1 MAKYYR
7 SDPWDYGAYE
17 TGRTRPPKK
26 RGCLTPLLL
35 MTVIALSGLVSVL
48 SFLNVR
54 LFAQL
59 NTAKA
64 KHEDTVSIVREIEE
78 SREES
83 ALEESIAAETIP
95 EGPALAAPASE
106 TQAHLD
112 LVPSETSVST
122 FTQDQGLSLQEIY
135 AKNIDSVVSISCSL
149 RNGSSTG
156 TGVIFS
162 SDGYIVTNHHVIENA
177 REISVLL
184 TDERVLEATLVGAD
198 AISDLAV
205 LQVEGEGLTAAEFG
219 DSTQLRVGD
228 SVAAI
233 GDPLGSEFRG
243 TLTNGIVSAINRDV
257 TVSGRTMTLIQT
269 NAAINSGNS
278 GGPLINCYGQ
288 VIGINTLKIGDNAS
302 YGGVEGLGFAI
313 PSATVKEIVDQL
325 IGQGYIS
332 GRPSLGITG
341 EGVSSFYQHYYR
353 MPAGL
358 YINHVDPESDAASRG
373 IIPGDILV
381 GINNI
386 RITSMDDLT
395 TLIYNYNPGDTVTA
409 VIYRQGM
416 QYRVELILSEANG

>member
-78 SREES
+78 SKEAETS
-83 ALEESIAAETIP
+83 ETIP
-95 EGPALAAPASE
+95 EETVLAAPAAE
-106 TQAHLD
+106 AQPHLD

-122 FTQDQGLSLQEIY
+122 FTQEQGLSLQDIY
-135 AKNIDSVVSISCSL
+135 ARNIDSVVSITCTY
-149 RNGSSTG
+149 RNSSSSG

-162 SDGYIVTNHHVIENA
+162 TEGYIVTNHHVIEGA
-177 REISVLL
+177 QTITVLL

-198 AISDLAV
+198 EVSDLAV
-205 LQVEGEGLTAAEFG
+205 LHVEEGNLTAAEFG

-257 TVSGRTMTLIQT
+257 TMEGRTMTLIQT

-302 YGGVEGLGFAI
+302 SAGVEGLGFAI

-325 IGQGYIS
+325 IDQGYVS
-332 GRPSLGITG
+332 GRPTLGIYG

-358 YINHVDPESDAASRG
+358 YITQVQLGSDAASRG
-373 IIPGDILV
+373 IIPGDIL
-381 GINNI
+381 ISIDNT
-386 RITSMDDLT
+386 RIANMDDLNSV
-395 TLIYNYNPGDTVTA
+395 IYNYNPGDSVTV
-409 VIYRQGM
+409 VFYRQGF
-416 QYRVELILSEANG
+416 QYQVDLVLAEANG

>member
-26 RGCLTPLLL
+26 KGCLTPLLL

-59 NTAKA
+59 NNAKA
-64 KHEDTVSIVREIEE
+64 KHEDTVSIVREMAEETASIESMPE
-78 SREES
+78 
-83 ALEESIAAETIP
+83 ETI
-95 EGPALAAPASE
+95 LAAPAE
-106 TQAHLD
+106 EVQAHLD

-122 FTQDQGLSLQEIY
+122 VTQDNGLSLQEIY
-135 AKNIDSVVSISCSL
+135 AKNIDSVVSITCQLS
-149 RNGSSTG
+149 RGSSSG

-162 SDGYIVTNHHVIENA
+162 SQGYIVTNHHVIEDA
-177 REISVLL
+177 RAITVLL
-184 TDERVLEATLVGAD
+184 TDERQLEAKVIGAD
-198 AISDLAV
+198 SASDLAV
-205 LQVEGEGLTAAEFG
+205 LYVEGENLIAAEFG

-233 GDPLGSEFRG
+233 GDPLGSELRG
-243 TLTNGIVSAINRDV
+243 TLTHGIVSAINRDV
-257 TVSGRTMTLIQT
+257 SVGGRTMTLIQT

-288 VIGINTLKIGDNAS
+288 VIGINTLKISDSAS
-302 YGGVEGLGFAI
+302 SAGVEGLGFAI

-325 IGQGYIS
+325 IDQGYVS
-332 GRPSLGITG
+332 GRPSLGISG
-341 EGVSSFYQHYYR
+341 ESVSNFYQHYYR

-358 YINHVDPESDAASRG
+358 YITYIESDSDAAAKG
-373 IIPGDILV
+373 IVTGDILLSL
-381 GINNI
+381 GEI
-386 RITSMDDLT
+386 RITSEEDLVSA
-395 TLIYNYNPGDTVTA
+395 LYNLNPGDSVTA
-409 VIYRQGM
+409 IIYRYGM
-416 QYRVELILSEANG
+416 QYQVDLTLSEANG

>member
-26 RGCLTPLLL
+26 KGCLTPLLL
-35 MTVIALSGLVSVL
+35 MIVIALCGLVSVL

-64 KHEDTVSIVREIEE
+64 KHEDTVSIVREIELA
-78 SREES
+78 EES
-83 ALEESIAAETIP
+83 TAAQAQQAETASTSEAAEP
-95 EGPALAAPASE
+95 GAL
-106 TQAHLD
+106 LD

-122 FTQDQGLSLQEIY
+122 VTQENGLSLQEIY
-135 AKNIDSVVSISCSL
+135 ARNIDSVVSITCHK

-162 SDGYIVTNHHVIENA
+162 GQGYIVTNHHVIEDA
-177 REISVLL
+177 YAIEILL
-184 TDERVLEATLVGAD
+184 TDQRRFEASLIGAD
-198 AISDLAV
+198 APSDLAV
-205 LQVEGEGLTAAEFG
+205 LYVEGTDLKAAQFG

-233 GDPLGSEFRG
+233 GDPLGSELRG

-257 TVSGRTMTLIQT
+257 TVNGRTMTLIQT

-288 VIGINTLKIGDNAS
+288 VIGINTLKISDSAS
-302 YGGVEGLGFAI
+302 AAGVEGLGFAI

-325 IGQGYIS
+325 IDQGYVS

-341 EGVSSFYQHYYR
+341 ESVSNFYQHYYR

-358 YINHVDPESDAASRG
+358 YISHVDPDSDAAAQG
-373 IIPGDILV
+373 IVTGDILLKL
-381 GINNI
+381 NST
-386 RITSMDDLT
+386 RISSQEDLDSA
-395 TLIYNYNPGDTVTA
+395 LYNLNPGDSVTA
-409 VIYRQGM
+409 IIYRYGV
-416 QYRVELILSEANG
+416 QYQVDLILSEANG

>member
-7 SDPWDYGAYE
+7 SDPWNYGAYE

-26 RGCLTPLLL
+26 KGCLTPLLL

-59 NTAKA
+59 NTAKV
-64 KHEDTVSIVREIEE
+64 KHEDTVSIVREMADETAAAGNVPEE
-78 SREES
+78 
-83 ALEESIAAETIP
+83 T
-95 EGPALAAPASE
+95 ALAVPAE
-106 TQAHLD
+106 EVQAHLD

-122 FTQDQGLSLQEIY
+122 VTQENGLSLQDIY
-135 AKNIDSVVSISCSL
+135 AKNIDSVVSINCRL
-149 RNGSSTG
+149 RNGSSSG

-162 SDGYIVTNHHVIENA
+162 NQGYIVTNHHVIENA
-177 REISVLL
+177 REITVLL
-184 TDERVLEATLVGAD
+184 TDERILEATVIGAD
-198 AISDLAV
+198 AASDLAV
-205 LQVEGEGLTAAEFG
+205 LYVEGEDLIAAEFG

-233 GDPLGSEFRG
+233 GDPLGSELRG

-257 TVSGRTMTLIQT
+257 NVGGRTMTLIQT

-288 VIGINTLKIGDNAS
+288 VIGINTLKISDSAS
-302 YGGVEGLGFAI
+302 SAGVEGLGFAI

-325 IGQGYIS
+325 IGQGYVS

-341 EGVSSFYQHYYR
+341 EGVSNFYQHYYR

-358 YINHVDPESDAASRG
+358 YITEIDPNSDAAVKG
-373 IIPGDILV
+373 IVTGDILLS
-381 GINNI
+381 IDET
-386 RITSMDDLT
+386 RISSQEDLT
-395 TLIYNYNPGDTVTA
+395 NALYNYNSGDSVTA
-409 VIYRQGM
+409 IIYRYGV
-416 QYRVELILSEANG
+416 QYQVSLILSEANG

>member
-7 SDPWDYGAYE
+7 SDPWNYGAYE

-26 RGCLTPLLL
+26 KGCLTPLLL

-59 NTAKA
+59 NNAKA
-64 KHEDTVSIVREIEE
+64 KHEDTVSIVREMAEETASIESMPE
-78 SREES
+78 
-83 ALEESIAAETIP
+83 ETI
-95 EGPALAAPASE
+95 LAAPAE
-106 TQAHLD
+106 EVQAHLD

-122 FTQDQGLSLQEIY
+122 ATQDNGLSLQEIY
-135 AKNIDSVVSISCSL
+135 AKNIDSVVSITCQLS
-149 RNGSSTG
+149 RGSSSG

-162 SDGYIVTNHHVIENA
+162 AQGYIVTNHHVIEDA
-177 REISVLL
+177 RAITVLL
-184 TDERVLEATLVGAD
+184 TDERQLEAKVIGTDSA
-198 AISDLAV
+198 SDLAV
-205 LQVEGEGLTAAEFG
+205 LYVEGENLIAAEFG

-233 GDPLGSEFRG
+233 GDPLGSELRG

-257 TVSGRTMTLIQT
+257 SVGGRTMTLIQT

-288 VIGINTLKIGDNAS
+288 VIGINTLKISDSAS
-302 YGGVEGLGFAI
+302 SAGVEGLGFAI

-325 IGQGYIS
+325 IDQGYVS
-332 GRPSLGITG
+332 GRPSLGISG
-341 EGVSSFYQHYYR
+341 ESVSNFYQHYYR

-358 YINHVDPESDAASRG
+358 YITYIESDSDAAAKG
-373 IIPGDILV
+373 IVTGDILLSL
-381 GINNI
+381 GEI
-386 RITSMDDLT
+386 RITSEEDLVSA
-395 TLIYNYNPGDTVTA
+395 LYNLNPGDSVTA
-409 VIYRQGM
+409 IIYRYGM
-416 QYRVELILSEANG
+416 QYQVDLTLSEANG

>member
-7 SDPWDYGAYE
+7 SDPWNYGAYE

-26 RGCLTPLLL
+26 KGCLTPLLL

-59 NTAKA
+59 NNAKA
-64 KHEDTVSIVREIEE
+64 KHEDTVSIVREMAEETASIESMPE
-78 SREES
+78 
-83 ALEESIAAETIP
+83 ETI
-95 EGPALAAPASE
+95 LAAPAE
-106 TQAHLD
+106 EVQAHLD

-122 FTQDQGLSLQEIY
+122 VTQDNGLSLQEIY
-135 AKNIDSVVSISCSL
+135 AKNIDSVVSITCQLS
-149 RNGSSTG
+149 RGSSSG

-162 SDGYIVTNHHVIENA
+162 AQGYIVTNHHVIEDA
-177 REISVLL
+177 RAITVLL
-184 TDERVLEATLVGAD
+184 TDERQLEAKVIGAD
-198 AISDLAV
+198 PASDLAV
-205 LQVEGEGLTAAEFG
+205 LYVEGDDLIAAEFG

-233 GDPLGSEFRG
+233 GDPLGSELRG

-257 TVSGRTMTLIQT
+257 SVGGRTMTLIQT

-288 VIGINTLKIGDNAS
+288 VIGINTLKISDSAS
-302 YGGVEGLGFAI
+302 SAGVEGLGFAI

-325 IGQGYIS
+325 IDQGYVS
-332 GRPSLGITG
+332 GRPSLGISG
-341 EGVSSFYQHYYR
+341 ESVSNFYQHYYR

-358 YINHVDPESDAASRG
+358 YITYIESDSDAAAKG
-373 IIPGDILV
+373 IVTGDILLSL
-381 GINNI
+381 GEI
-386 RITSMDDLT
+386 RITSEEDLVSA
-395 TLIYNYNPGDTVTA
+395 LYNLNPGDSVTA
-409 VIYRQGM
+409 IIYRYGM
-416 QYRVELILSEANG
+416 QYQVELTLSEANG

>member
-7 SDPWDYGAYE
+7 SDPWNYGAYE

-26 RGCLTPLLL
+26 KGCLTPLLL

-59 NTAKA
+59 NNAKA
-64 KHEDTVSIVREIEE
+64 KHEDTVSIVREMAEETASIESMPE
-78 SREES
+78 
-83 ALEESIAAETIP
+83 ETI
-95 EGPALAAPASE
+95 LAAPAE
-106 TQAHLD
+106 EVQAHLD

-122 FTQDQGLSLQEIY
+122 VTQDNGLSLQEIY
-135 AKNIDSVVSISCSL
+135 ARNIDSVVSITCQLS
-149 RNGSSTG
+149 RGSSSG

-162 SDGYIVTNHHVIENA
+162 AQGYIVTNHHVIEDA
-177 REISVLL
+177 RAITVLL
-184 TDERVLEATLVGAD
+184 TDERQLEAKVIGAD
-198 AISDLAV
+198 PASDLAV
-205 LQVEGEGLTAAEFG
+205 LYVEGEDLLAAEFG

-233 GDPLGSEFRG
+233 GDPLGSELRG

-257 TVSGRTMTLIQT
+257 SVGGRTMTLIQT

-288 VIGINTLKIGDNAS
+288 VIGINTLKISDSAS
-302 YGGVEGLGFAI
+302 SAGVEGLGFAI

-325 IGQGYIS
+325 IDQGYVS
-332 GRPSLGITG
+332 GRPSLGISG
-341 EGVSSFYQHYYR
+341 ESVSNFYQHYYR

-358 YINHVDPESDAASRG
+358 YITYIESDSDAAAKG
-373 IIPGDILV
+373 IVTGDILLSL
-381 GINNI
+381 GEI
-386 RITSMDDLT
+386 RITSEEDLVSA
-395 TLIYNYNPGDTVTA
+395 LYNLNPGDSVTA
-409 VIYRQGM
+409 IIYRYGM
-416 QYRVELILSEANG
+416 QYQVELTLSEANG

>member
-7 SDPWDYGAYE
+7 SDPWNYGAYE

-26 RGCLTPLLL
+26 KGCLTPLLL
-35 MTVIALSGLVSVL
+35 MIVIALCGLVSVL

-64 KHEDTVSIVREIEE
+64 KHEDTVSIVREIELADE
-78 SREES
+78 ST
-83 ALEESIAAETIP
+83 AAESQQT
-95 EGPALAAPASE
+95 ETAAVTGASE
-106 TQAHLD
+106 AQAHLD

-122 FTQDQGLSLQEIY
+122 VTQENGLSLQDIY
-135 AKNIDSVVSISCSL
+135 AKNIDSVVSITCHSGYSA
-149 RNGSSTG
+149 SSG

-162 SDGYIVTNHHVIENA
+162 DQGYIVTNHHVIDNA

-184 TDERVLEATLVGAD
+184 TDERVLEATLIGTD
-198 AISDLAV
+198 APSDLAV
-205 LQVEGEGLTAAEFG
+205 LRVEAEGLVAAEFG

-233 GDPLGSEFRG
+233 GDPLGSELRG

-269 NAAINSGNS
+269 NAAINTGNS

-288 VIGINTLKIGDNAS
+288 VIGINTLKISDSAS
-302 YGGVEGLGFAI
+302 AAGVEGLGFAI

-325 IGQGYIS
+325 IGQGYVS

-341 EGVSSFYQHYYR
+341 EAVSNFYQHYYR

-358 YINHVDPESDAASRG
+358 YITQVDPASDAAAKG
-373 IIPGDILV
+373 ITAGDILLRL
-381 GINNI
+381 GSTRISAQEDLDNI
-386 RITSMDDLT
+386 L
-395 TLIYNYNPGDTVTA
+395 YNLNPGDSVTA
-409 VIYRQGM
+409 IIYRYGV
-416 QYRVELILSEANG
+416 QYQVELTLTEANG

>member
-7 SDPWDYGAYE
+7 SDPWNYGAYE

-26 RGCLTPLLL
+26 KGCLTPLLL

-59 NTAKA
+59 NNAKA
-64 KHEDTVSIVREIEE
+64 KHEDTVSIVREMAEETASIESMPE
-78 SREES
+78 
-83 ALEESIAAETIP
+83 ETI
-95 EGPALAAPASE
+95 LAAPAE
-106 TQAHLD
+106 EVQAHLD

-122 FTQDQGLSLQEIY
+122 ATQDNGLSLQEIY
-135 AKNIDSVVSISCSL
+135 AKNIDSVVSITCQLS
-149 RNGSSTG
+149 RGSSSG

-162 SDGYIVTNHHVIENA
+162 SQGYIVTNHHVIEDA
-177 REISVLL
+177 RAITVLL
-184 TDERVLEATLVGAD
+184 TDERQLEAKVIGAD
-198 AISDLAV
+198 PASDLAV
-205 LQVEGEGLTAAEFG
+205 LYVEGEDLIAAEFG

-233 GDPLGSEFRG
+233 GDPLGSELRG

-257 TVSGRTMTLIQT
+257 SVGGRTMTLIQT

-288 VIGINTLKIGDNAS
+288 VIGINTLKISDSAS
-302 YGGVEGLGFAI
+302 SAGVEGLGFAI

-325 IGQGYIS
+325 IDQGYVS
-332 GRPSLGITG
+332 GRPSLGISG
-341 EGVSSFYQHYYR
+341 ESVSNFYQHYYR

-358 YINHVDPESDAASRG
+358 YITYIESDSDAAAKG
-373 IIPGDILV
+373 IVTGDILLSL
-381 GINNI
+381 GEI
-386 RITSMDDLT
+386 RITSEEDLVSA
-395 TLIYNYNPGDTVTA
+395 LYNLNPGDSVTA
-409 VIYRQGM
+409 IIYRYGM
-416 QYRVELILSEANG
+416 QYQVDLTLSEANG

>member
-7 SDPWDYGAYE
+7 SDPWNYGAYE

-26 RGCLTPLLL
+26 KGCLTPLLL

-59 NTAKA
+59 NNAKA
-64 KHEDTVSIVREIEE
+64 KHEDTVSIVREMAEETASIESMPE
-78 SREES
+78 
-83 ALEESIAAETIP
+83 ETI
-95 EGPALAAPASE
+95 LAAPAE
-106 TQAHLD
+106 EVQAHLD

-122 FTQDQGLSLQEIY
+122 VTQDNGLSLQEIY
-135 AKNIDSVVSISCSL
+135 AKNIDSVVSITCQLS
-149 RNGSSTG
+149 RGSSSG

-162 SDGYIVTNHHVIENA
+162 AQGYIVTNHHVIEDA
-177 REISVLL
+177 RAITVLL
-184 TDERVLEATLVGAD
+184 TDERQLEAKVIGAD
-198 AISDLAV
+198 SASDLAV
-205 LQVEGEGLTAAEFG
+205 LYVEGENLIAAEFG

-233 GDPLGSEFRG
+233 GDPLGSELRG

-257 TVSGRTMTLIQT
+257 SVGGRTMTLIQT

-288 VIGINTLKIGDNAS
+288 VIGINTLKISDSAS
-302 YGGVEGLGFAI
+302 SAGVEGLGFAI

-325 IGQGYIS
+325 IDQGYVS
-332 GRPSLGITG
+332 GRPSLGISG
-341 EGVSSFYQHYYR
+341 ESVSNFYQHYYR

-358 YINHVDPESDAASRG
+358 YITYIESDSDAAAKG
-373 IIPGDILV
+373 IVTGDILLSL
-381 GINNI
+381 GEI
-386 RITSMDDLT
+386 RITSEEDLVSA
-395 TLIYNYNPGDTVTA
+395 LYNLNPGDSVTA
-409 VIYRQGM
+409 IIYRYGM
-416 QYRVELILSEANG
+416 QYQVDLTLSEANG

>member
-78 SREES
+78 SKE
-83 ALEESIAAETIP
+83 AETSETVP
-95 EGPALAAPASE
+95 EETVLAAPAAE
-106 TQAHLD
+106 AQPHLD

-122 FTQDQGLSLQEIY
+122 FTQEQGLSLQEIY
-135 AKNIDSVVSISCSL
+135 ARNIDSVVSITCTY
-149 RNGSSTG
+149 RNGSSSG

-162 SDGYIVTNHHVIENA
+162 TEGYIVTNHHVIEGA
-177 REISVLL
+177 QAITVLL
-184 TDERVLEATLVGAD
+184 TDERILEATLVGTD
-198 AISDLAV
+198 AVSDLAV
-205 LQVEGEGLTAAEFG
+205 LHVEEGNLTAAEFG

-257 TVSGRTMTLIQT
+257 TMEGRTMTLIQT

-302 YGGVEGLGFAI
+302 SAGVEGLGFAI

-325 IGQGYIS
+325 IDQGYVS
-332 GRPSLGITG
+332 GRPSLGIYG

-358 YINHVDPESDAASRG
+358 YITQVLLDSDAASRG
-373 IIPGDILV
+373 IIPGDIL
-381 GINNI
+381 ISIDNT
-386 RITSMDDLT
+386 RITNMDDLNSM
-395 TLIYNYNPGDTVTA
+395 IYNYNPGDSVTV
-409 VIYRQGM
+409 VFYRQGF
-416 QYRVELILSEANG
+416 QYQVNLTLAEANG

>member
-7 SDPWDYGAYE
+7 SDPWNYGAYE

-26 RGCLTPLLL
+26 KGCLTPLLL
-35 MTVIALSGLVSVL
+35 MTVIALSGLVSLL

-64 KHEDTVSIVREIEE
+64 KHEDTVSIVREIAEE
-78 SREES
+78 SREDS
-83 ALEESIAAETIP
+83 AAEESTAAESIP
-95 EGPALAAPASE
+95 APAQEIQS
-106 TQAHLD
+106 QLD
-112 LVPSETSVST
+112 LMPSETSVST

-135 AKNIDSVVSISCSL
+135 AKNIDSVVSITCHF
-149 RNGSSTG
+149 RNGSSSG

-162 SDGYIVTNHHVIENA
+162 SEGYIVTNHHVIDGA
-177 REISVLL
+177 RDMTVLL
-184 TDERVLEATLVGAD
+184 TDERTLEATLVGAD
-198 AISDLAV
+198 AVSDLAV
-205 LQVEGEGLTAAEFG
+205 LHVEADDLTAAEFG

-233 GDPLGSEFRG
+233 GDPLGSELRG

-257 TVSGRTMTLIQT
+257 SVGGRTMTLIQT

-288 VIGINTLKIGDNAS
+288 VIGINTLKISDSAS
-302 YGGVEGLGFAI
+302 SAGVEGLGFAI

-325 IGQGYIS
+325 IGQGYVS

-341 EGVSSFYQHYYR
+341 ESVSNFYQHYYR

-358 YINHVDPESDAASRG
+358 YITYIESDSDAAAKG
-373 IIPGDILV
+373 IVTGDILLAL
-381 GINNI
+381 GET
-386 RITSMDDLT
+386 RISSEEDLFNA
-395 TLIYNYNPGDTVTA
+395 LYNLNPGDSVTA
-409 VIYRQGM
+409 IIYRYGK
-416 QYRVELILSEANG
+416 QYQVDLTLSEANG

>member
-78 SREES
+78 SRE
-83 ALEESIAAETIP
+83 AETSETVP
-95 EGPALAAPASE
+95 EETSLAAPAAE
-106 TQAHLD
+106 AQPHLD

-122 FTQDQGLSLQEIY
+122 FTQEQGLSLQEIY
-135 AKNIDSVVSISCSL
+135 SRNIDSVVSITCTY
-149 RNGSSTG
+149 RNGSSSG

-162 SDGYIVTNHHVIENA
+162 TEGYIVTNHHVIEGA
-177 REISVLL
+177 QAITVLL
-184 TDERVLEATLVGAD
+184 TDERILEATLVGTD
-198 AISDLAV
+198 EVSDLAV
-205 LQVEGEGLTAAEFG
+205 LHVEEGNLTAAEFG

-257 TVSGRTMTLIQT
+257 TMEGRTMTLIQT

-302 YGGVEGLGFAI
+302 SAGVEGLGFAI

-325 IGQGYIS
+325 IDQGYVS
-332 GRPSLGITG
+332 GRPSLGIYG

-358 YINHVDPESDAASRG
+358 YITQVLLDSDAASRG
-373 IIPGDILV
+373 IIPGDIL
-381 GINNI
+381 ISIDNT
-386 RITSMDDLT
+386 RITNMDDLNSI
-395 TLIYNYNPGDTVTA
+395 IYNYNPGDSVTV
-409 VIYRQGM
+409 VFYRQGF
-416 QYRVELILSEANG
+416 QYQVNLTLAEANG

>member
-7 SDPWDYGAYE
+7 SDPWNYGAYE

-26 RGCLTPLLL
+26 KGCLTPLLL
-35 MTVIALSGLVSVL
+35 MTVIALSGLVSLL

-64 KHEDTVSIVREIEE
+64 KHEDTVSIVREIAEE
-78 SREES
+78 TAAAVEIPTEETYLVS
-83 ALEESIAAETIP
+83 PAED
-95 EGPALAAPASE
+95 
-106 TQAHLD
+106 TQSHLD

-122 FTQDQGLSLQEIY
+122 VTQENGLSLQEIY
-135 AKNIDSVVSISCSL
+135 AKNIDSVVSISCQLS
-149 RNGSSTG
+149 RGSSSG

-162 SDGYIVTNHHVIENA
+162 SQGYIVTNHHVIENA
-177 REISVLL
+177 REITVLL
-184 TDERVLEATLVGAD
+184 TDERVLEAKVIGAD
-198 AISDLAV
+198 SASDLAV
-205 LQVEGEGLTAAEFG
+205 LYVEGENLTAAEFG

-233 GDPLGSEFRG
+233 GDPLGSELRG

-257 TVSGRTMTLIQT
+257 SVGGRTMTLIQT

-288 VIGINTLKIGDNAS
+288 VIGINTLKISDNAS
-302 YGGVEGLGFAI
+302 SAGVEGLGFAI

-325 IGQGYIS
+325 IDQGYVS

-341 EGVSSFYQHYYR
+341 ESVSNFYQHYYR

-358 YINHVDPESDAASRG
+358 YITEIAPDSDAAAKG
-373 IIPGDILV
+373 IVTGDILLAV
-381 GINNI
+381 GET
-386 RITSMDDLT
+386 RISSEEDLHNALYNLKPGDSVTVIIYRYGVQYQVDLT
-395 TLIYNYNPGDTVTA
+395 
-409 VIYRQGM
+409 
-416 QYRVELILSEANG
+416 LSEANG

>member
-26 RGCLTPLLL
+26 RGCLTPFLL
-35 MTVIALSGLVSVL
+35 MAVIALSGLVSAL

-59 NTAKA
+59 ETANA
-64 KHEDTVSIVREIEE
+64 RTDDTVSIIREMEE
-78 SREES
+78 VEQASQPETHPEET
-83 ALEESIAAETIP
+83 ESMTT
-95 EGPALAAPASE
+95 ASGE
-106 TQAHLD
+106 RAMLD
-112 LVPSETSVST
+112 LVPSETSVDT

-135 AKNIDSVVSISCSL
+135 DRNIHAVVSITASH
-149 RNGSSTG
+149 RGGGSTG

-162 SDGYIVTNHHVIENA
+162 DLGYIVTNYHVIQDA
-177 REISVLL
+177 QAVSVLL
-184 TDERVLEATLVGAD
+184 TDEREFEASLVGTDPAT
-198 AISDLAV
+198 DLAV
-205 LQVEGEGLTAAEFG
+205 LYIEGTDLTSAEFG

-302 YGGVEGLGFAI
+302 YAGVEGLGFAI
-313 PSATVKEIVDQL
+313 PSATVKEVVDQL
-325 IGQGYIS
+325 IEHGYVS
-332 GRPSLGITG
+332 GRPSLGVFG
-341 EGVSSFYQHYYR
+341 EAVSSFYQHYYR

-358 YINHVDPESDAASRG
+358 YITQVDPWSDAAAQG
-373 IIPGDILV
+373 LVAGDIILS
-381 GINNI
+381 INGI
-386 RITSMDDLT
+386 RITSMEELENVLFNLT
-395 TLIYNYNPGDTVTA
+395 PGDTVTTI
-409 VIYRQGM
+409 IYRYGV
-416 QYRVELILSEANG
+416 QYQVDLVLSEANG